1 MAPTLS
7 STKPEVIEGG
17 MTYFVALILMSI
29 CCTSVRSLTT
39 LAIFYV
45 SYYTHKNNQEIPA
58 GQSFFMEP
66 IYSFLSL
73 LTVPLSGYLQ
83 QKIGLRFTF
92 LISFILIYIAV
103 LLYLAIDSLFIFFI
117 GIGLFGAS
125 VGLTSVGVKVACFFF
140 PGKEGLISGIERT
153 FSMSMIYI
161 WYFAGDFI
169 INNIRDKPD
178 KKGIYEK
185 DVAER
190 APIFTVIIGVSCLI
204 GMAIFYGLTFGIKF
218 RPVEEKYK
226 AIMEKIA
233 QEQKDTDNVTE
244 TEIAKELTVEE
255 QNQKKKRELKQI
267 FSSWDF
273 WKIFVISIFIVFTPL
288 LITCTFK
295 VFGSKSKKID
305 ENVITLQWTISGVV
319 GSLINPLYGYL
330 YDKIGFR
337 PLFMLEGIGLA
348 AGGALFVLSLI
359 TENAFL
365 FSLSLY
371 LNNISVGVYNSCVFP
386 HVVKIFGMDHVMD
399 LFGVIGLTIGLL
411 GFAASGS
418 QYIITEIIDPKSN
431 ALYYIAFAV
440 GILFE
445 ILCVIMA
452 AFEKS
457 NKFEYK
463 NDYYMMEH
471 LVDSKLFKEPIDES
485 PGTPVYN

>member
-1 MAPTLS
+1 MAPTLII
-7 STKPEVIEGG
+7 TKPEVIEGG
-17 MTYFVALILMSI
+17 MTYFISLILMTI

-58 GQSFFMEP
+58 GQAFFMEP

-73 LTVPLSGYLQ
+73 LTVPLSGFLQ

-103 LLYLAIDSLFIFFI
+103 LLYLTIDRLFIFFI

-125 VGLTSVGVKVACFFF
+125 VGMTSVGVKVACFFF

-153 FSMSMIYI
+153 FSMSLIYI

-169 INNIRDKPD
+169 INNKRGKPD
-178 KKGIYEK
+178 DKGIYDKE
-185 DVAER
+185 VAER
-190 APIFTVIIGVSCLI
+190 APFFTVIIGLSCLL

-218 RPVEEKYK
+218 RPVEERYK
-226 AIMEKIA
+226 AIMAKIA
-233 QEQKDTDNVTE
+233 EEQKDTDNVTE
-244 TEIAKELTVEE
+244 TEIAKELTVEA
-255 QNQKKKRELKQI
+255 QSSKKKRELKQI

-295 VFGSKSKKID
+295 VLGSKSDID
-305 ENVITLQWTISGVV
+305 ENVITLQWTISGVL

-337 PLFMLEGIGLA
+337 PLFMLEGVGLA
-348 AGGALFVLSLI
+348 AGGALFVLSLL
-359 TENAFL
+359 TKNALL

-386 HVVKIFGMDHVMD
+386 HVVKIFGMEHVMD

-418 QYIITEIIDPKSN
+418 QYIITEIIKPKSN

-445 ILCVIMA
+445 IFCVIMA

-463 NDYYMMEH
+463 NDYYMKEH

-485 PGTPVYN
+485 PVPLTAN